1 MEAFQN
7 RLDSFKP
14 KKVKHGSKNVTLK
27 WPHPEHFKA
36 NAHSLA
42 EAGFYFD
49 PSFDD
54 KDVVK
59 CFMCGKMLSEWEEED
74 DPFDIHWSK
83 CAKTCAW
90 ANVRC
95 GLRED
100 MNEDGG
106 FVFSDKSR
114 IPTSKVMEK
123 ARLATF
129 TSGDWWPHDA
139 TDGHG
144 AASTSMAH
152 AGFVYTPQFPGDDL
166 VTCLYCQ
173 ISLSG
178 WDEDDNP
185 MEEHRKRDRK
195 SPTPCPF
202 LTAIGSSKP
211 ASRASTKPRS
221 KATASN
227 THKPKAPSRSGTVE
241 DMEEED
247 DEAPAAVMKG
257 AKTPR
262 KPRGTASSTAKTP
275 GTLKR
280 TKSRRIMAEEEDD
293 GGEAEEPPKPAAAK
307 PSKSRG
313 KLEQVYEDVE
323 EEVVEEPE
331 ESKPRMTR
339 RQSTRTRS
347 KSRAPEEAVME
358 VEPSNIPKRQK
369 KAPTKATPPDSDS
382 ESPPVADSSRPPST
396 RTTSKTRA
404 KTTPPDESEVFE
416 SQPPRRQP
424 PSRPTNGHAWKPSRS
439 QSKAKVIPEPERVEE
454 PPAPA
459 LPKKSS
465 RTKATPVPKPIQQ
478 HSDQEAVDPI
488 PTTKP
493 KGKLKAAKSV
503 PKVKEPP
510 QQAKIRATQRPD
522 EDEVDDPQ
530 STYEDAMDVMD
541 ESELSPDLGQPGD
554 SEPISSR
561 PVSPA
566 ITQKPLSVRPESKHE
581 NQDLKKARTSPEPPV
596 SVLKIGPPKSQ
607 KPTKPASSR
616 AAPPSSASSSTSQRP
631 PISATSNTSRKPS
644 HVVEIL
650 SDDDEDPPTIPSP
663 PFLTTQKPKPLAP
676 STKAQK
682 LIMEVVLPLPPKEA
696 QTAVAD
702 VQMADDRVIAQSSD
716 MKLDTEEDIKPRVSP
731 PIPQTPPRPDVPL
744 EADMNGSPQPDT
756 TVDAPLLPLPSFH
769 PPLSAMP
776 FQQLDQLTEA
786 ELDMTVEEWIRY
798 QMSIEYGK
806 FRRDGEREIDR
817 FKERA
822 EEVRRAIAAL

>member
-36 NAHSLA
+36 NAQSLA

-54 KDVVK
+54 KDAVK

-106 FVFSDKSR
+106 QVFVFGDKSR
-114 IPTSKVMEK
+114 IPTSKAMEK

-144 AASTSMAH
+144 AASTSMAQ

-178 WDEDDNP
+178 WDEDDDP

-195 SPTPCPF
+195 STTPCPF
-202 LTAIGSSKP
+202 FTATGSSKP

-221 KATASN
+221 KATTSKS
-227 THKPKAPSRSGTVE
+227 HKPKAPSRSGTVE
-241 DMEEED
+241 DIEEED

-275 GTLKR
+275 GTIKR
-280 TKSRRIMAEEEDD
+280 TKSKRAIVEEEDEEA
-293 GGEAEEPPKPAAAK
+293 EAEEPPKPAAVK
-307 PSKSRG
+307 PSKPRG
-313 KLEQVYEDVE
+313 KLKQVYEDME

-339 RQSTRTRS
+339 RQSTRTRA
-347 KSRAPEEAVME
+347 KSRAPDEEVTEA
-358 VEPSNIPKRQK
+358 EPLDIPKRPK
-369 KAPTKATPPDSDS
+369 KALTKATPPDSDS
-382 ESPPVADSSRPPST
+382 EAPPAAESSRPAST
-396 RTTSKTRA
+396 RTTSKSRP
-404 KTTPPDESEVFE
+404 KPTPPDEGEVFE

-424 PSRPTNGHAWKPSRS
+424 PSRPTNGHARKPSRS
-439 QSKAKVIPEPERVEE
+439 QSKAKIIPEPEQVEE

-459 LPKKSS
+459 PPKKSS
-465 RTKATPVPKPIQQ
+465 RSKATTVAEPIQEDSEEAASPVPAI
-478 HSDQEAVDPI
+478 
-488 PTTKP
+488 TKP
-493 KGKLKAAKSV
+493 RGKSKAVKNV
-503 PKVKEPP
+503 PKAKEPR
-510 QQAKIRATQRPD
+510 QQAKARATQQPDED

-530 STYEDAMDVMD
+530 STYEDAMEVMD
-541 ESELSPDLGQPGD
+541 EPETSPEQPD
-554 SEPISSR
+554 DIEPVSSR
-561 PVSPA
+561 PVSPVVS
-566 ITQKPLSVRPESKHE
+566 QKPLSISAESNHE
-581 NQDLKKARTSPEPPV
+581 DQDLRKAKASPEPHV

-607 KPTKPASSR
+607 KPMKPASSSR
-616 AAPPSSASSSTSQRP
+616 TAPPSSTSSSTP
-631 PISATSNTSRKPS
+631 ASNASGTSRKPS

-650 SDDDEDPPTIPSP
+650 SDDDDEPPTVPPPS
-663 PFLTTQKPKPLAP
+663 LTITKPKAAAA
-676 STKAQK
+676 SRKAQ
-682 LIMEVVLPLPPKEA
+682 LVMEVVLPLPPKNE
-696 QTAVAD
+696 QTPLTD
-702 VQMADDRVIAQSSD
+702 VQMADDRVIAKGSG
-716 MKLDTEEDIKPRVSP
+716 MKLDTEEDIRPGISP

-744 EADMNGSPQPDT
+744 EAGVNGSPEPDA
-756 TVDAPLLPLPSFH
+756 DAPLPPLPSFH
-769 PPLSAMP
+769 PPLSTMP

-806 FRRDGEREIDR
+806 FKRDGEREINR

>member
-36 NAHSLA
+36 NAQSLA

-54 KDVVK
+54 KDAVK

-83 CAKTCAW
+83 
-90 ANVRC
+90 
-95 GLRED
+95 
-100 MNEDGG
+100 
-106 FVFSDKSR
+106 FVFGDKSR
-114 IPTSKVMEK
+114 IPSSKAMEK

-144 AASTSMAH
+144 AASTSMAQ

-202 LTAIGSSKP
+202 FTATGSSKP
-211 ASRASTKPRS
+211 ASRASTKPRP
-221 KATASN
+221 KATGSK
-227 THKPKAPSRSGTVE
+227 THKPKAPSRSETVE
-241 DMEEED
+241 DNEEED

-262 KPRGTASSTAKTP
+262 KPRGTTPSTAKTP

-280 TKSRRIMAEEEDD
+280 TKSKRVIAEEEDEEA
-293 GGEAEEPPKPAAAK
+293 EAEELPKPPVAK

-313 KLEQVYEDVE
+313 KLKQVYEDVE
-323 EEVVEEPE
+323 EDVVEEPE

-347 KSRAPEEAVME
+347 KSRAPDEEVME
-358 VEPSNIPKRQK
+358 VEPLDIPKRQK
-369 KAPTKATPPDSDS
+369 KAPTKVTPPGSDS
-382 ESPPVADSSRPPST
+382 ESSPAAESSRPPST
-396 RTTSKTRA
+396 RTTSKSRA
-404 KTTPPDESEVFE
+404 KTAPPDEGEVIE

-424 PSRPTNGHAWKPSRS
+424 PARPTNGHARKPSRS
-439 QSKAKVIPEPERVEE
+439 QSKPKVIPEPEQVEE

-459 LPKKSS
+459 PPKKSS
-465 RTKATPVPKPIQQ
+465 RTKATPMPEPIQQ
-478 HSDQEAVDPI
+478 ESDEEAVGPI
-488 PTTKP
+488 PATKP
-493 KGKLKAAKSV
+493 KGKSKAAKSV
-503 PKVKEPP
+503 PKVKEPR
-510 QQAKIRATQRPD
+510 QQVKARATQQPD

-530 STYEDAMDVMD
+530 STYEDAMEVMD
-541 ESELSPDLGQPGD
+541 EPELSPDLGQPDD
-554 SEPISSR
+554 SEPVSSQ

-566 ITQKPLSVRPESKHE
+566 ITQKPPGVRPESNQE
-581 NQDLKKARTSPEPPV
+581 DQDLKKVRASPEPPV

-607 KPTKPASSR
+607 KRTKPASSR
-616 AAPPSSASSSTSQRP
+616 AAPPSSTSSSTSQRP
-631 PISATSNTSRKPS
+631 AVSTNSDTSQKPS

-650 SDDDEDPPTIPSP
+650 SDDDEDPPTAPSP
-663 PFLTTQKPKPLAP
+663 PLLTTTKPKPLAP
-676 STKAQK
+676 SKAQK
-682 LIMEVVLPLPPKEA
+682 LVMEVVLPLPPKEA
-696 QTAVAD
+696 QTLVAD
-702 VQMADDRVIAQSSD
+702 VQMADDRVIAQTSNIKSD
-716 MKLDTEEDIKPRVSP
+716 TDEDIKPRVSP
-731 PIPQTPPRPDVPL
+731 PIPQTPRPDVPL
-744 EADMNGSPQPDT
+744 EADMNGSPEPDT
-756 TVDAPLLPLPSFH
+756 TADAPLPPLPSFH
-769 PPLSAMP
+769 PPLSTMP

-806 FRRDGEREIDR
+806 FKRDGEREINR